1 MKTTT
6 KMKKKKNVAQPLK
19 KMLFRKKNER
29 KQKFEKTKENRVVK
43 KEKVGV
49 LLWVRGGCRL
59 SCGV

>member
-6 KMKKKKNVAQPLK
+6 KMKKKNVAQPLK

-29 KQKFEKTKENRVVK
+29 KQKVEKTKENRVVK

>member
-1 MKTTT
+1 
-6 KMKKKKNVAQPLK
+6 MKKKKNVAQPLK

-29 KQKFEKTKENRVVK
+29 KQKVEKTKENRVVK